1 MQFIGNAECVHSVW
15 VTVSPSHGGERP
27 EKLTLNGPFLT
38 HKPDQRK
45 EQDPTTYKP
54 HYTRIWKKPCSPGIF
69 VDRAPHAI
77 TRSRTTKNLDCNK
90 SIKLVFK
97 IHHVHIY
104 LNLDKR
110 FY

>member
-45 EQDPTTYKP
+45 KKDPTNYKP
-54 HYTRIWKKPCSPGIF
+54 HYSTIWKKPCSLGIF
-69 VDRAPHAI
+69 IDQHLMQPHVVEQRI
-77 TRSRTTKNLDCNK
+77 QIPTKAQNLLFSK
-90 SIKLVFK
+90 SIMY
-97 IHHVHIY
+97 IP
-104 LNLDKR
+104 
-110 FY
+110 